1 MMRGAIEAVVILMR
15 GSIRE
20 AIRGHQM
27 LRGYQ
32 HAPSDAQRLSAC
44 NRDVPKGVGE
54 ERGLGGLNCHEQSE
68 GPSAV
73 VEQLDHSPPG

>member
-1 MMRGAIEAVVILMR
+1 MRGAIEAVVILMR

-20 AIRGHQM
+20 AIKG
-27 LRGYQ
+27 
-32 HAPSDAQRLSAC
+32 PSDAQRLSAC
-44 NRDVPKGVGE
+44 NRDAPKGVGE

>member
-32 HAPSDAQRLSAC
+32 HAIETH
-44 NRDVPKGVGE
+44 PK
-54 ERGLGGLNCHEQSE
+54 
-68 GPSAV
+68 A
-73 VEQLDHSPPG
+73 